1 MTETLTAFDLLVLLI
16 LVGSF
21 LVALFRGFTTM
32 VLTVAAWIGAIL
44 ATLYLSPPASR
55 LLAGVVEPAAL
66 AGGIAIA
73 LVFILSAV
81 GFKMA
86 ANLIGRRVRSGPVG
100 LLDRSLGAAL
110 GLFLG
115 ALLVSTAYLA
125 FASVWPERRH
135 PDWIVEARTRPL
147 VSWGAAMVAKTGPEL
162 FADLEETPRGEAL
175 IERWRRTYDTGRERT
190 RELGETVYDEAARQ
204 LMEQKL
210 EELQKTG
217 GESKPEG

>member
-1 MTETLTAFDLLVLLI
+1 MTESLTGFDVLVLLI
-16 LVGSF
+16 LAGSF
-21 LVALFRGFTTM
+21 LFALFRGFTTM
-32 VLTVAAWIGAIL
+32 VLTVFAWIGAIL
-44 ATLYLSPPASR
+44 VTLYGSPAASR
-55 LLAGVVEPAAL
+55 LLGGMVEPPAL
-66 AGGIAIA
+66 AGGLAIA
-73 LVFILSAV
+73 LVFILSLI
-81 GFKMA
+81 GFKLL
-86 ANLIGRRVRSGPVG
+86 ANLVGRRVRSGPAG

-115 ALLVSTAYLA
+115 ALLVSTFYLA

-147 VSWGAAMVAKTGPEL
+147 VAWGAAMVAKTGPEL

-175 IERWRRTYDTGRERT
+175 IESWRKNYDAGREQA
-190 RELGETVYDEAARQ
+190 RELGETVYDEASRR

-217 GESKPEG
+217 GESKPDG